1 MENNFVDNLITTK
14 FAFMKMRQTIRTRLT
29 SLKLQA
35 QKAVE
40 EKDEVLLADCVVRI
54 DELNKLLKAFKN

>member
-1 MENNFVDNLITTK
+1 MRQLDFLLISRIEY
-14 FAFMKMRQTIRTRLT
+14 MKMRQTIRTRLT

-40 EKDEVLLADCVVRI
+40 EKDEVMLADCVVRI

>member
-1 MENNFVDNLITTK
+1 MKQLDFLLTIKEDY
-14 FAFMKMRQTIRTRLT
+14 MKMRQTIRTRLT

-40 EKDEVLLADCVVRI
+40 EKDEVMLADCVVRI

>member
-1 MENNFVDNLITTK
+1 MRQLDFLLISRIEY
-14 FAFMKMRQTIRTRLT
+14 MKMRQTIRTRLT
-29 SLKLQA
+29 ALKLKV

-40 EKDEVLLADCVVRI
+40 EKDEVMLADCVVRI

>member
-1 MENNFVDNLITTK
+1 
-14 FAFMKMRQTIRTRLT
+14 MKMRQTIRTRLT

-54 DELNKLLKAFKN
+54 DELNKLLKTFKN